1 MKRKRPKLGQHF
13 LSSIPHQRE
22 IIAALPIRSEDLV
35 IEVGPGKG
43 AVTGLLAERA
53 RQVVAVEVD
62 TVLAQRLERLLSG
75 FKNLQ
80 IQRQDILETD
90 IAEIC
95 KGHGAEKCFLF
106 GNLPYHI
113 TSPFLRH
120 AFGSVERLRGMGLLL
135 QLEVAERITSAPGPK
150 AYGFLSVLS
159 QYYSQPQI
167 LRYVP
172 PGAFTPPPKVQ
183 SALVGFDF
191 PGKRSELEVPGD
203 EAFLR
208 FVLAGF
214 QEKRKTLSNNLIK
227 RYPGRDFPALLS
239 ASGLDRR
246 VRAEQ
251 MSLEQFAALHRRLS
265 LDG

>member
-13 LSSIPHQRE
+13 LSSVHHQRE
-22 IIAALPIRSEDLV
+22 IISALPIGAEDLV

-62 TVLAQRLERLLSG
+62 AVLAERLEGECSG
-75 FKNLQ
+75 LRNLQ
-80 IQRQDILETD
+80 IRRQDILETD
-90 IAEIC
+90 LAAVC
-95 KGHGAEKCFLF
+95 KEHGAEKCFLF

-120 AFGSVERLRGMGLLL
+120 AFGFAERLRGMGLLL

-159 QYYSQPQI
+159 QFYSRPNI
-167 LRYVP
+167 LWHVP
-172 PGAFTPPPKVQ
+172 PEAFTPPPKVQ
-183 SALVGFDF
+183 SAFVRFDF
-191 PGKRSELEVPGD
+191 PGKGSELEIPD
-203 EAFLR
+203 RKAFLR

-214 QEKRKTLSNNLIK
+214 QEKRKTLANNLIK

-239 ASGLDRR
+239 QSGLDRR

-251 MSLEQFAALHRRLS
+251 MSLEQFAALYRLLHS
-265 LDG
+265 GG